1 MLQPCVL
8 VVGKQLPWPSNCHKT
23 TLATIPPRTGHGG
36 NDSVAA
42 DAQLKTLT
50 GGIDKRGV
58 LTLRMNRPR
67 VHNAFDAEMIR
78 ELTGALQ
85 TAEKDETVRMVLIT
99 GKGSC
104 FSAGADLNWMK
115 SLAEA
120 SRDENKRDALRLA
133 KLMRSL
139 NYLSKPTI
147 AKING
152 AAFGGGLGLIAACD
166 FTVAVDN
173 ARFGLTE
180 ARLGLAPAVISP
192 YVIRRIGETYARRY
206 FLSAER
212 FDSQR
217 AHDIGLI
224 QQVVAPDQ
232 LDDVVDANIRQVL
245 KSGPSAVAECKQL
258 VFKIAG
264 HNADSQKK
272 TDEYTAGLIARLRVS
287 SEGQEG
293 LAAFLEK
300 RKPGWI
306 ED

>member
-1 MLQPCVL
+1 MNTLI
-8 VVGKQLPWPSNCHKT
+8 SNT
-23 TLATIPPRTGHGG
+23 
-36 NDSVAA
+36 
-42 DAQLKTLT
+42 
-50 GGIDKRGV
+50 DKRGV
-58 LTLRMNRPR
+58 LTLCMNRPK

-78 ELTGALQ
+78 ELTGVLQ
-85 TAEKDETVRMVLIT
+85 AADQDETVRMVVIT
-99 GKGSC
+99 GTGSC
-104 FSAGADLNWMK
+104 FSAGADLNWMS
-115 SLAEA
+115 SLVEA
-120 SRDENKRDALRLA
+120 SQEENERDALRLA
-133 KLMRSL
+133 ELMRSL

-166 FTVAVDN
+166 ITMAVDN

-212 FDSQR
+212 FDSQT
-217 AHDIGLI
+217 AYDIGLI
-224 QQVVAPDQ
+224 QKIVAAEQ
-232 LDDVVDANIRQVL
+232 LDDLVEDSIRQVL

-258 VFKIAG
+258 VFRIAG
-264 HNADSQKK
+264 HSADSQEI

-293 LAAFLEK
+293 LSAFLEK

-306 ED
+306 ND